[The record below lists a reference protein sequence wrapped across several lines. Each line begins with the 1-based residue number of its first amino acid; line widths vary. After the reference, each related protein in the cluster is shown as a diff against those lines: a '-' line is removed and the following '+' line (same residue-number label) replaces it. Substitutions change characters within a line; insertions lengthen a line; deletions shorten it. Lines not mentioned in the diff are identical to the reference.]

1 MSGSSYNGFN
11 AALPFPGEASWMTLM
26 KLLRCRPFRWNRAGG
41 AGSLSQEEIES
52 IIAILPEPA
61 RRWRER
67 LISDIMVHI
76 AGLTPQVEVV
86 YMSTE
91 DRWTRLTA
99 AVQLGVDGEI
109 QHIIGTTQDIHHEHT
124 VNEQQRKMARRMKEL
139 VEQLPEAV
147 VVWVDGREVLRNV
160 QADRL
165 LTSAP
170 SAAGVGGL
178 LAQLAKSDRNRVLEH
193 LAAAQ
198 RGNTSDAV
206 IARLGELWIE
216 LSSCSIQTDEGLAV
230 LTLFRD
236 ISARRQLEMHVAAHD
251 RMATVGTLAAGVAHE
266 INNPLCFIQLNL
278 ELLREELPQLLEL
291 GKVSETER
299 ISVTR
304 DLLAKL
310 DDTIVGT
317 GRVQEVV
324 SDLMVF
330 SHTEAQ
336 SEEGSADIVEAVQLA
351 MNLGRHRF
359 KHKAQLY
366 LQAPP
371 SIIVSGQIG
380 LLSQVFLN
388 LIVNAI
394 DAIEDSSIADGQIRI
409 RIRRTGSHA
418 EITVEDNGPGIPDN
432 AIARIFDPFFT
443 SKKVGKGSGLGLAIS
458 RSIISRCGGTIVAE
472 NRRQGGAGFRVRLP
486 ISEGDVENEHTEELP
501 LPIPTAHSQILIVDD
516 EEMLLRALARGL
528 STDFQVT
535 TAQRGERAIELV
547 SEGLDPDIIL
557 LDIML
562 PDRDGSEVYAWMCE
576 HRPHL
581 QERIILM
588 TGGAVTTTTQRFLER
603 TTATVFKKPLKLQL
617 LRNHLRKM
625 LSD

>member
-1 MSGSSYNGFN
+1 
-11 AALPFPGEASWMTLM
+11 
-26 KLLRCRPFRWNRAGG
+26 
-41 AGSLSQEEIES
+41 
-52 IIAILPEPA
+52 
-61 RRWRER
+61 
-67 LISDIMVHI
+67 
-76 AGLTPQVEVV
+76 
-86 YMSTE
+86 
-91 DRWTRLTA
+91 
-99 AVQLGVDGEI
+99 
-109 QHIIGTTQDIHHEHT
+109 
-124 VNEQQRKMARRMKEL
+124 
-139 VEQLPEAV
+139 
-147 VVWVDGREVLRNV
+147 
-160 QADRL
+160 
-165 LTSAP
+165 
-170 SAAGVGGL
+170 
-178 LAQLAKSDRNRVLEH
+178 
-193 LAAAQ
+193 
-198 RGNTSDAV
+198 
-206 IARLGELWIE
+206 
-216 LSSCSIQTDEGLAV
+216 
-230 LTLFRD
+230 
-236 ISARRQLEMHVAAHD
+236 
-251 RMATVGTLAAGVAHE
+251 
-266 INNPLCFIQLNL
+266 
-278 ELLREELPQLLEL
+278 
-291 GKVSETER
+291 
-299 ISVTR
+299 
-304 DLLAKL
+304 
-310 DDTIVGT
+310 
-317 GRVQEVV
+317 
-324 SDLMVF
+324 MVF

-486 ISEGDVENEHTEELP
+486 LSEGDVENEHTEELP